1 MATNQ
6 TPSSIAPGSLDAW
19 EDLASYNDLRNF
31 YGTDTAGAA
40 QHYNTFGLAEGRAIT
55 FDAWVYMAS
64 NDDLFNYYGSSL
76 DAIGAASH
84 YVILGAAEGRATNTF
99 DALAYINDA
108 GNADLLAAFG
118 GDADGG
124 RSNGAQ
130 HYVTF
135 GRSEIASGLRDSDGQ
150 AGTTFTLTAAADTV
164 DGTPGDD
171 TFVATDAT
179 LTAGDNLN
187 GLGGYDTMLYSASAT
202 KNNAAFTMT
211 NVERLQATADGASTS
226 TFDMSGTTG
235 VTTFA
240 SVNTTG
246 HVDFEQVTGLAA
258 LEVRNMTTGGNV
270 TLSYQDPVV
279 AGGSDAMDLNLI
291 GNVNT
296 GIGTLLIGRTGD
308 PNDGIE
314 TLNINTSQAATRIA
328 TLDTDVA
335 TLNVAGDQNLEIVN
349 PLNPNI
355 STVDASGLSAN
366 LDLNMTGQAVTQAFT
381 GAQGDDTITWAGIAS
396 AVTANSGE
404 GNDTLIMGNGGDVVD
419 GGAGN
424 DIISGNGGADTIN
437 GGDGNDIID
446 GGAGS
451 NEITGGAGDDRITAG
466 TGSDEID
473 GGDGNDI
480 IDGSAGGNDEITGG
494 AGDDWITAGGVADT
508 INGGDGNDIIDGGAG
523 GDSITGGAG
532 DDQITAGDGADTILG
547 GPGADVIDLTDTDSL
562 VDTVRYNSTDDTG
575 IAGVLEASQGDNVI
589 AFATTEDVIDFS
601 GDFLAGNM
609 FGANANAVNGVA
621 YAGGLDLDA
630 NGIGTDTVQLVGD
643 GAATATLADLFVG
656 NDLRT
661 ALGAVSNETVG
672 DERIFIFNATSTDA
686 AIYYFRSEVADDAIT
701 DNELSLLGVV
711 DSTLVAGDITFT

>member
-6 TPSSIAPGSLDAW
+6 TPASIAPGSLDAW
-19 EDLASYNDLRNF
+19 EYLASYNDLRNF

-40 QHYNTFGLAEGRAIT
+40 QHYNTFGLTEGRAIT

-64 NDDLFNYYGSSL
+64 HIDLLNFYGSSL

-150 AGTTFTLTAAADTV
+150 AGATIVLTTGVDIE

-171 TFVATDAT
+171 TFVATNAT

-187 GLGGYDTMLYSASAT
+187 GLGGYDTMEYYSNAD

-246 HVDFEQVTGLAA
+246 NVDFEQVTGLAA
-258 LEVRNMTTGGNV
+258 LEVQNMTTGGNV
-270 TLSYQDPVV
+270 TISYQDPVV

-291 GNVNT
+291 NNGNT
-296 GIGTLLIGRTGD
+296 GIGTLLIGRTS
-308 PNDGIE
+308 NSNSGIE
-314 TLNINTSQAATRIA
+314 TLNVNTSQAATRVA
-328 TLDTDVA
+328 TLDTNVA
-335 TLNVAGDQNLEIVN
+335 TLNVAGDQNLEIIN

-366 LDLNMTGQAVTQAFT
+366 LDLDMTGQAVAQAFT
-381 GAQGDDTITWAGIAS
+381 GAQGDDDITWAGIAS

-404 GNDTLIMGNGGDVVD
+404 GNDTLIMGEGADDVN

-424 DIISGNGGADTIN
+424 DRISGNGGADAITGGAGDDLINGGGTATNTVN
-437 GGDGNDIID
+437 GGDGNDIIT
-446 GGAGS
+446 GGTGADV
-451 NEITGGAGDDRITAG
+451 IDGGAGDD
-466 TGSDEID
+466 
-473 GGDGNDI
+473 I
-480 IDGSAGGNDEITGG
+480 IDGLAGANAIDGG
-494 AGDDWITAGGVADT
+494 AGDDQ
-508 INGGDGNDIIDGGAG
+508 IIAGAG
-523 GDSITGGAG
+523 ADSITGGAG
-532 DDQITAGDGADTILG
+532 ADSITGGDGADVILG
-547 GPGADVIDLTDTDSL
+547 GPGADAIDLTETVAST
-562 VDTVRYNSTDDTG
+562 DTVRYNSTDDAGT
-575 IAGVLEASQGDNVI
+575 AGVLAASQGDNI
-589 AFATTEDVIDFS
+589 TSFLTGGDDIDFS
-601 GDFLAGNM
+601 GEFLAGNM
-609 FGANANAVNGVA
+609 FGATADAVNAVA

-630 NGIGTDTVQLVGD
+630 NGSGTDTVQIVAD
-643 GAATATLADLFVG
+643 GAETTALADLFVG
-656 NDLRT
+656 NDLRI
-661 ALGAVSNETVG
+661 ALGAVTNETVG
-672 DERIFIFNATSTDA
+672 DERIFIFNAGSGDA
-686 AIYYFRSEVADDAIT
+686 AIYYFRSEVADNAIT

-711 DSTLVAGDITFT
+711 DDELAAGDITFT

>member
-6 TPSSIAPGSLDAW
+6 TPASIAPGSLDAW
-19 EDLASYNDLRNF
+19 EYLASYNDLRNF

-64 NDDLFNYYGSSL
+64 HNDLLNFYGSSL

-150 AGTTFTLTAAADTV
+150 AGATIVLTAGVDIE

-171 TFVATDAT
+171 TFVATNAT

-187 GLGGYDTMLYSASAT
+187 GLGGYDTMEYYSNAD

-246 HVDFEQVTGLAA
+246 NVDFEQVTGLAA
-258 LEVRNMTTGGNV
+258 LEVNNMTTGGNV
-270 TLSYQDPVV
+270 TISYQDPVV
-279 AGGSDAMDLNLI
+279 ASGSDAMDLNLI
-291 GNVNT
+291 NNGNT
-296 GIGTLLIGRTGD
+296 GIGTLLIGRTSDSNG
-308 PNDGIE
+308 GIE
-314 TLNINTSQAATRIA
+314 TLNINTSQAATRVA
-328 TLDTDVA
+328 TLDANVA
-335 TLNVAGDQNLEIVN
+335 TLNVAGDQNLEIIN

-366 LDLNMTGQAVTQAFT
+366 LDLDMTGQAVVQAFT
-381 GAQGDDTITWAGIAS
+381 GAQGDDDITWAGIAS

-404 GNDTLIMGNGGDVVD
+404 GNDTLVMGNGNDVVD

-424 DIISGNGGADTIN
+424 DRISGGVGDDRISGGAGDDIIDAGASFVANTVN
-437 GGDGNDIID
+437 GGDGDDIISGGAGADTID
-446 GGAGS
+446 GGAG
-451 NEITGGAGDDRITAG
+451 DDIISGIAG
-466 TGSDEID
+466 TNTID
-473 GGDGNDI
+473 
-480 IDGSAGGNDEITGG
+480 
-494 AGDDWITAGGVADT
+494 
-508 INGGDGNDIIDGGAG
+508 
-523 GDSITGGAG
+523 GGAG
-532 DDQITAGDGADTILG
+532 DDQIMGGIGPDTISGGAGDDLITGAAGADLILG
-547 GPGADVIDLTDTDSL
+547 GPGADVINLTDADL
-562 VDTVRYNSTDDTG
+562 AIDTVRYNSTDDAG
-575 IAGVLEASQGDNVI
+575 VAGVLAASQGDNVI
-589 AFATTEDVIDFS
+589 GFTTAEDLIDFS

-609 FGANANAVNGVA
+609 FGADNNAVNGVV
-621 YAGGLDLDA
+621 YGAGVDLDA
-630 NGIGTDTVQLVGD
+630 NGSGNDAVQLI
-643 GAATATLADLFVG
+643 AAIALGETAARADLFVG
-656 NDLRT
+656 NDLRI
-661 ALGAVSNETVG
+661 ALGAVTNEEVG
-672 DERIFIFNATSTDA
+672 DERILIFNSFDGNA
-686 AIYYFRSEVADDAIT
+686 AIYRFRSEVADDVIT

-711 DSTLVAGDITFT
+711 DIALAAGDISFT